1 MNCPRCQTV
10 MRERER
16 EVGAGEMVVM
26 DVCPN
31 CGGIWLDKGE
41 LENLTRLEDRYYAPQ
56 QSRVGRRDDGYDDD
70 DDDDGGFGGQRGPQG
85 RGGRRGGFLGGLFE
99 GFGGDD

>member
-1 MNCPRCQTV
+1 MNCPKCGNP

-16 EVGAGEMVVM
+16 DIGEGTTREIVVI

-41 LENLTRLEDRYYAPQ
+41 LEKLTAFERSYDSGRQRDR
-56 QSRVGRRDDGYDDD
+56 RND
-70 DDDDGGFGGQRGPQG
+70 DDDDGDDDDGDG
-85 RGGRRGGFLGGLFE
+85 RGGKQGLF
-99 GFGGDD
+99 GRIFDGLGNLGD

>member
-1 MNCPRCQTV
+1 MNCPKCGNV

-16 EVGAGEMVVM
+16 EIGAGSTRKIIII

-41 LENLTRLEDRYYAPQ
+41 LEKLTEFEGRNDGG
-56 QSRVGRRDDGYDDD
+56 SRRDRRNDNDD
-70 DDDDGGFGGQRGPQG
+70 DDDDGDG
-85 RGGRRGGFLGGLFE
+85 GGRQGLF
-99 GFGGDD
+99 GRIFDGLGNLGD

>member
-1 MNCPRCQTV
+1 MNCPKCGNV

-16 EVGAGEMVVM
+16 EIGAGSTREIVII

-41 LENLTRLEDRYYAPQ
+41 LEKLAEFELRNDGG
-56 QSRVGRRDDGYDDD
+56 SRRNRRDDDDED
-70 DDDDGGFGGQRGPQG
+70 DEGDA
-85 RGGRRGGFLGGLFE
+85 GGRQGLF
-99 GFGGDD
+99 GRIFDGIGNLGD

>member
-1 MNCPRCQTV
+1 MNCPKCGSV

-16 EVGAGEMVVM
+16 EIGAGATREIVVI

-41 LENLTRLEDRYYAPQ
+41 MEKLTDFERRHDGG
-56 QSRVGRRDDGYDDD
+56 SRRDRRDDDDGDD
-70 DDDDGGFGGQRGPQG
+70 DDDDGV
-85 RGGRRGGFLGGLFE
+85 GRRGLFGRIFDGIGNLG
-99 GFGGDD
+99 D